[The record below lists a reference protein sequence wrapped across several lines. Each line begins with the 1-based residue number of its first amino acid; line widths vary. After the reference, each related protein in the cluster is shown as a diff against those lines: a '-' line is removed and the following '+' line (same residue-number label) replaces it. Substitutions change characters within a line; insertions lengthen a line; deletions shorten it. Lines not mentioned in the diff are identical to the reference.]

1 MTRFHKGDTVQW
13 NWGGSTAKAEVADIF
28 TRKVQRTLKGKK
40 VTRNGS
46 KKCPAYL
53 LKQEDG
59 DKILKL
65 HSELSKV

>member
-1 MTRFHKGDTVQW
+1 MAQFHKGDTVQW
-13 NWGGSTAKAEVADIF
+13 HWGSGTAKAEVAEIF

-40 VTRNGS
+40 VTRKGS

-59 DKILKL
+59 AKVLKL
-65 HSELSKV
+65 ESELSKA